1 MAQPKRPAEGRASRV
16 IFELTRLVA
25 RLVIPLIANL
35 RTEGIANIPRT
46 GPVILAMNHIHWTDI
61 PLAALRV
68 PRVTHYMAKAELF
81 GKPLL
86 GGFIAMMGAFP
97 VRRGEGDREAIRT
110 AERLLDAGEMMAIF
124 PEGHRSDYGPLIPA
138 HPGAGYIALRSG
150 VPIVPVAI
158 SGTRQIFKGFHYGP
172 FRPKVTIRYGK
183 PFTLGA
189 GGKVS
194 KEALGPAT
202 DEIMRRIAA
211 MLPPEQRG
219 AYAEAVAS
227 GPSEPQAQAG

>member
-1 MAQPKRPAEGRASRV
+1 MAQPKQQPEGRESRLV
-16 IFELTRLVA
+16 FELTRLFGY
-25 RLVIPLIANL
+25 LVIPLIARL
-35 RTEGIANIPRT
+35 RVEGVANVPRT
-46 GPVILAMNHIHWTDI
+46 GPVILAANHIHWTDI
-61 PLAALRV
+61 PLVALRI
-68 PRVTHYMAKAELF
+68 PRITHYMAKVELF
-81 GKPLL
+81 GKPVL
-86 GGFIAMMGAFP
+86 GGYIRKMGAFP

-110 AERLLDAGEMMAIF
+110 AERLLAEGEVVAIF
-124 PEGHRSDYGPLIPA
+124 PEGHRSDHGPLIPA
-138 HPGAGYIALRSG
+138 HPGAGYVALRSG

-158 SGTRQIFKGFHYGP
+158 SGTRQIFKGLRYGP
-172 FRPKVTIRYGK
+172 FRPTVTIRYGK

-227 GPSEPQAQAG
+227 AQSGSHVQAG

>member
-1 MAQPKRPAEGRASRV
+1 MAQPKQPEGRGSRV
-16 IFELTRLVA
+16 VYELTRLFGY
-25 RLVIPLIANL
+25 LVVPLIAKL
-35 RTEGIANIPRT
+35 RVEGVANVPRT
-46 GPVILAMNHIHWTDI
+46 GPVILAVNHIHWTDI

-68 PRVTHYMAKAELF
+68 PRVTHYMAKIELF
-81 GKPLL
+81 GKPVL
-86 GGFIAMMGAFP
+86 GGYIRKMAAFP

-110 AERLLDAGEMMAIF
+110 AERLLAEGEIVAIF
-124 PEGHRSDYGPLIPA
+124 PEGHRSDNGALIPA
-138 HPGAGYIALRSG
+138 HPGAGYVALRSG
-150 VPIVPVAI
+150 VPIVPVAV

-172 FRPKVTIRYGK
+172 FRPKVTIRFGK

-219 AYAEAVAS
+219 PYAAAVAS
-227 GPSEPQAQAG
+227 AQTEPQAQAR

>member
-1 MAQPKRPAEGRASRV
+1 MAQPKQLEGRDARPV
-16 IFELTRLVA
+16 FELTRFIGYLV
-25 RLVIPLIANL
+25 VPLIARL
-35 RTEGIANIPRT
+35 RTEGIANVPRT

-61 PLAALRV
+61 PLVALHV
-68 PRVTHYMAKAELF
+68 PRVTHFMAKAELF
-81 GKPLL
+81 GKPVL
-86 GGFIAMMGAFP
+86 GGYIRLMGAFP

-110 AERLLDAGEMMAIF
+110 AERLLAEGKVVAIF

-138 HPGAGYIALRSG
+138 HPGAGYVALRSG

-158 SGTRQIFKGFHYGP
+158 SGTRQIFKGLHYGP
-172 FRPKVTIRYGK
+172 FRPAVTIRYGK

-194 KEALGPAT
+194 KEELGPAT

-219 AYAEAVAS
+219 AYAEAAAD
-227 GPSEPQAQAG
+227 GPTGPHAQAG

>member
-1 MAQPKRPAEGRASRV
+1 MAQQKRPEGRGSRLV
-16 IFELTRLVA
+16 FELTR
-25 RLVIPLIANL
+25 RFGFLVIPLIARL
-35 RTEGIANIPRT
+35 RTEGLANVPRT
-46 GPVILAMNHIHWTDI
+46 GPVILAANHIHWTDI
-61 PLAALRV
+61 PLVALRV
-68 PRVTHYMAKAELF
+68 PRITHYMAKVELF
-81 GKPLL
+81 GKPVL
-86 GGFIAMMGAFP
+86 GGYIRKMGAFP

-110 AERLLDAGEMMAIF
+110 AERLLAEGDIVAIF

-150 VPIVPVAI
+150 VPIVPVAV

-172 FRPKVTIRYGK
+172 FRPQVTIRYGK

-194 KEALGPAT
+194 KEALGTAT

-219 AYAEAVAS
+219 AYVEAVAS
-227 GPSEPQAQAG
+227 ESDEPQAQVG

>member
-1 MAQPKRPAEGRASRV
+1 MAKPKQAEGHGSRLV
-16 IFELTRLVA
+16 FELTRLFGF
-25 RLVIPLIANL
+25 LVIPLIARF
-35 RTEGIANIPRT
+35 RTEGVANVPRS

-61 PLAALRV
+61 PLAALHV
-68 PRVTHYMAKAELF
+68 PRITHYMAKVELF
-81 GKPLL
+81 GKPVL
-86 GGFIAMMGAFP
+86 GGYIRKMGAFP

-110 AERLLDAGEMMAIF
+110 AERLLAEGEIVAIF
-124 PEGHRSDYGPLIPA
+124 PEGHRSDLGPLIPA
-138 HPGAGYIALRSG
+138 HSGAGYIALRSG

-189 GGKVS
+189 SGKVS

-227 GPSEPQAQAG
+227 GPAEPKAQVG

>member
-1 MAQPKRPAEGRASRV
+1 MAQTKQPEGRGSRLV
-16 IFELTRLVA
+16 FELTRLFGY
-25 RLVIPLIANL
+25 LVIPLIAKL
-35 RTEGIANIPRT
+35 QVEGLDNVPRT

-81 GKPLL
+81 GKPVL
-86 GGFIAMMGAFP
+86 GGYVRTLGAFP

-110 AERLLDAGEMMAIF
+110 AERLLGEGEVVAIF
-124 PEGHRSDYGPLIPA
+124 PEGHRSDHGPLIPA
-138 HPGAGYIALRSG
+138 HPGAGYVALRSG

-158 SGTRQIFKGFHYGP
+158 SGTRQIFKGLHYGP
-172 FRPKVTIRYGK
+172 FRPTATIRYGK

-219 AYAEAVAS
+219 PYAASVAS
-227 GPSEPQAQAG
+227 GKSEPQAQAR